1 MVFSSSIFLFYFL
14 PLVCL
19 AYFSLKK
26 LPVRNLVLVL
36 ASLFF
41 YFAGA
46 GVHLWVMVYSILM
59 NYGLALAIHREAR
72 PRTRK
77 FYLVVCIL
85 LNLLPL
91 FYFKY
96 YNFTL
101 ANLNSLFAW
110 KIPARDI
117 LMPIGISFFTFQA
130 MSYTIDI
137 YRREAPVQKNPL
149 NVALYISLFP
159 QLIAGPIVR
168 YETVALEIK
177 NRTHSWED
185 AYYGLMRVM
194 LGFSNKILLANQM
207 ALVANYYFDDLA
219 GKTDPVGFL
228 LAMVSYSFQIY
239 YDFSGYSDMA
249 IGLGRIFG
257 FHFLENFNFPY
268 ISRSITE
275 FWRRWHISL
284 SSWFRDYVYIPL
296 GGNRRGLSR
305 QIFNLLVVWFLT
317 GLWHG
322 SYWNYILWGL
332 YYFLLLMVE
341 KFFLKSWGP
350 KVLSHVLT
358 LTFIFF
364 GWVIFRCEDL
374 TVLANLVR
382 SLLGHSYL
390 DGQVAWT
397 WKGLLASTDAYV
409 LVNYGLTFCLA
420 ILFSMPLEK
429 WALARAEGDQA
440 FSLLV
445 GLGLLVIF
453 LLALVYMLTGG
464 FNPFIYFRF

>member
-77 FYLVVCIL
+77 LYLVVCIL

-185 AYYGLMRVM
+185 AYYGLMRFM
-194 LGFSNKILLANQM
+194 LGFSKKILLANQM

-358 LTFIFF
+358 LAFIFF

-390 DGQVAWT
+390 EGQVAWT

-429 WALARAEGDQA
+429 WVLARAEGDQA